1 MHLECRLQLRR
12 HSHQWVIAMKPAP
25 FDYYA
30 PDSLAEAV
38 ALLAKFDDE
47 GVEAKILAGGQSL
60 MPMLSLRVARP
71 DVLVDLRK
79 LSALD
84 YIRDEGGTIA
94 IGAMTSKR
102 AAEESE
108 LIRAQQPLFH
118 DATMNVGHLPIRSQ
132 GTVGGSF
139 ANADPAAEYPAVA
152 IALDMQ
158 MKAVGPDG
166 ERVIAAR
173 DFFVTYLTTDL
184 SSTEI
189 LTEVRMPVLAA
200 GTGWSFHEISRRKG
214 DFALA
219 GAAVLL
225 SLSGGR
231 IADSRVVV
239 FGVNATATRLATAE
253 QVLRGQA
260 PTEALYREAGLAGAA
275 EVEEPI
281 ADVHASAD
289 FRRHLVSVVVARGLA
304 EAQPRARG

>member
-1 MHLECRLQLRR
+1 
-12 HSHQWVIAMKPAP
+12 MKPAP

-30 PDSLAEAV
+30 PESLADAI

-71 DVLVDLRK
+71 EVLVDLRK
-79 LSALD
+79 LAELD

-94 IGAMTSKR
+94 IGSMTSKR
-102 AAEESE
+102 AAEESA
-108 LIRAQQPLFH
+108 LIRERQPLFH
-118 DATMNVGHLPIRSQ
+118 GATMNIGHLPIRAH

-139 ANADPAAEYPAVA
+139 AHADPAAEYPAAA

-166 ERVIAAR
+166 ERVIGAR

-184 SSTEI
+184 AATEV
-189 LTEVRMPVLAA
+189 LTEVRMPVLAP
-200 GTGWSFHEISRRKG
+200 GTGWSFREISRRKG

-225 SLSGGR
+225 SLAGGR
-231 IADSRVVV
+231 ISDSRVVV
-239 FGVNATATRLATAE
+239 FAVNATAMRLPAAE
-253 QVLRGQA
+253 QVLRAQTPG
-260 PTEALYREAGLAGAA
+260 EALFREAGLAGAA
-275 EVEEPI
+275 EIEEPI

-304 EAQPRARG
+304 EAQSRARG

>member
-1 MHLECRLQLRR
+1 
-12 HSHQWVIAMKPAP
+12 MKPAP

-30 PDSLAEAV
+30 PESLADAI

-60 MPMLSLRVARP
+60 LPMLSLRVARP
-71 DVLVDLRK
+71 EVLVDLRK
-79 LSALD
+79 LAELH
-84 YIRDEGGTIA
+84 YIREEGDTIA
-94 IGAMTSKR
+94 IGSMTSKR
-102 AAEESE
+102 AAEESA
-108 LIRAQQPLFH
+108 LIRERQPLFH
-118 DATMNVGHLPIRSQ
+118 DATMNIGHLPIRAH

-139 ANADPAAEYPAVA
+139 AHADPAAEYPAAA

-166 ERVIAAR
+166 ARVIGAR

-184 SSTEI
+184 AATEV
-189 LTEVRMPVLAA
+189 LTEVRMPVLAP
-200 GTGWSFHEISRRKG
+200 GTGWSFREISRRKG

-225 SLSGGR
+225 SLAGGR
-231 IADSRVVV
+231 ISDSRVVV
-239 FGVNATATRLATAE
+239 FAVNATAVRLPAAE

-260 PTEALYREAGLAGAA
+260 PGEALFREAGLAGAA
-275 EVEEPI
+275 EIEEPI

-304 EAQPRARG
+304 EAQSRARG

>member
-1 MHLECRLQLRR
+1 
-12 HSHQWVIAMKPAP
+12 MKPAP
-25 FDYYA
+25 FDYYV
-30 PDSLAEAV
+30 PETLQQAV
-38 ALLAKFDDE
+38 ALLARFEEE

-60 MPMLSLRVARP
+60 LPMLSIRVARP

-79 LSALD
+79 LRQLD
-84 YIRDEGGTIA
+84 YIRDEGDTIA

-102 AAEESE
+102 AAEDSA
-108 LIRAQQPLFH
+108 LLRSRQPLFH
-118 DATMNVGHLPIRSQ
+118 EATMNIGHRPIRSQ

-139 ANADPAAEYPAVA
+139 AHADPAAEYPAAA

-166 ERVIAAR
+166 ERTIGAR

-184 SSTEI
+184 AATEI
-189 LTEVRMPVLAA
+189 LTEVRMPVLAP
-200 GTGWSFHEISRRKG
+200 GTGWSFREVSRRKG

-219 GAAVLL
+219 GAGVLVAL
-225 SLSGGR
+225 AGGR
-231 IADSRVVV
+231 VSSARIVV
-239 FGVNATATRLATAE
+239 FGVNATAVRLAQAE
-253 QVLRGQA
+253 QVVLGQS
-260 PTEALYREAGLAGAA
+260 PGEALFREAGRAGAA

-304 EAQPRARG
+304 EACSRARP

>member
-1 MHLECRLQLRR
+1 MHLECGSRLRS
-12 HSHQWVIAMKPAP
+12 HSQQWVIAMKPAS
-25 FDYYA
+25 FDYHA

-38 ALLAKFDDE
+38 ALLARFDDE
-47 GVEAKILAGGQSL
+47 GVEAKVLAGGQSL

-79 LSALD
+79 LSELD
-84 YIRDEGGTIA
+84 YIREDAGMIA
-94 IGAMTSKR
+94 IGSMTSKR
-102 AAEESE
+102 AAEESV
-108 LIRAQQPLFH
+108 LIRERQPLFH
-118 DATMNVGHLPIRSQ
+118 DATMNIGHLPIRSQ

-139 ANADPAAEYPAVA
+139 AHADPAAEYPAAA

-166 ERVIAAR
+166 ERVIGAR

-189 LTEVRMPVLAA
+189 LTEVRMPVLAP
-200 GTGWSFHEISRRKG
+200 GTGWSFREVSRRKG

-225 SLSGGR
+225 SLAGGR
-231 IADSRVVV
+231 ISESRVVV
-239 FGVNATATRLATAE
+239 FGVNATAVRLAAAE
-253 QVLRGQA
+253 QVLAGQT
-260 PTEALYREAGLAGAA
+260 PSEALYREAGLAGAA
-275 EVEEPI
+275 EVDEPI

-304 EAQPRARG
+304 EAQSRARA

>member
-1 MHLECRLQLRR
+1 
-12 HSHQWVIAMKPAP
+12 MKPAP

-30 PDSLAEAV
+30 PESLADAI

-71 DVLVDLRK
+71 EVLVDLRK
-79 LSALD
+79 LAELH
-84 YIRDEGGTIA
+84 YIREEGDTIA
-94 IGAMTSKR
+94 IGSMTSKR
-102 AAEESE
+102 AAEESA
-108 LIRAQQPLFH
+108 LIRERQPLFH
-118 DATMNVGHLPIRSQ
+118 DATMNIGHLPIRAH

-139 ANADPAAEYPAVA
+139 AHADPAAEYPAAA

-166 ERVIAAR
+166 ARVIGAR

-184 SSTEI
+184 AATEV
-189 LTEVRMPVLAA
+189 LTEVRMPVLAP
-200 GTGWSFHEISRRKG
+200 GTGWSFREISRRKG

-225 SLSGGR
+225 SLAGGR
-231 IADSRVVV
+231 ISDSRVVV
-239 FGVNATATRLATAE
+239 FAVNATAVRLPAAE

-260 PTEALYREAGLAGAA
+260 PGEALFREAGLAGAA
-275 EVEEPI
+275 EIEEPI

-304 EAQPRARG
+304 EAQSRARG